1 MTIFS
6 QTKCVSCITSED
18 FSIFPMDGSGLRE
31 ETILVGFGGSWETPR
46 TLTRSPGCSRTI
58 KTLHME
64 ACTLQFIADVWMML
78 LKHSI
83 FSLKSVHFMQ
93 CCHFKAAYKAVHVC
107 ECVRIYPLPVI
118 IPRSASSLGMCS
130 QFNTG
135 PSHQCV
141 GGRQTSPGAS
151 ILINN

>member
-1 MTIFS
+1 MAIFS

-58 KTLHME
+58 KILHIE

-78 LKHSI
+78 LNHSI
-83 FSLKSVHFMQ
+83 FFLQSVYFMQ
-93 CCHFKAAYKAVHVC
+93 CYHFKAAYKAVHVW
-107 ECVRIYPLPVI
+107 ECVRIYPLLVI
-118 IPRSASSLGMCS
+118 MTLSASYLGMCS

-135 PSHQCV
+135 PSHQRA
-141 GGRQTSPGAS
+141 GGRQASPGAS
-151 ILINN
+151 INN